1 MKVILREDIKNIGKC
16 GDVKNVAD
24 GYARNFLLKKNLV
37 LEATPANLEKIEAE
51 KKKYAAKMAKVK
63 VEFEALAVKISALE
77 VSFTRKV
84 GEEGKMFGSVTSE
97 EIAEAVKAKGFEVD
111 KRKVELVEPI
121 KTLGSHEVTIKL
133 HHEVSAKVKVIVE
146 KQVE

>member
-16 GDVKNVAD
+16 GDVKNVSD

-111 KRKVELVEPI
+111 KRKVELAEPI

-146 KQVE
+146 KQAE